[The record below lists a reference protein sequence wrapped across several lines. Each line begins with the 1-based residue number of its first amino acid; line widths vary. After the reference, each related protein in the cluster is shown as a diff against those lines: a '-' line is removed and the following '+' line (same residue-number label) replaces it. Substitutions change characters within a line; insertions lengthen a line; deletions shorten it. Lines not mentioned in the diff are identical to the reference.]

1 MRRFE
6 KCKCAN
12 ENTKLPARS
21 TIHSAG
27 YDFYSPV
34 PVAIGPGQ
42 SGMVK
47 TNIKARMDKDDVLMI
62 FPRSSMG
69 IKKHVMLSDSVGI
82 IDADLYNN
90 ADNEGNIIVSLYN
103 YGDRILEIKPGEKI
117 AQGIFVKFG
126 VTDDDKAEGMRTGGI
141 GSTGK

>member
-1 MRRFE
+1 MRYFE
-6 KCKCAN
+6 KCTCAN
-12 ENTKLPARS
+12 ENTKLPERS
-21 TIHSAG
+21 TSHSAG

-34 PVAIGPGQ
+34 SVAIGPGQ

-47 TNIKARMDKDDVLMI
+47 TNIKARMDKNDVLMI

-69 IKKHVMLSDSVGI
+69 IKRHVMLSNTVGI
-82 IDADLYNN
+82 IDSDYYNN
-90 ADNEGNIIVSLYN
+90 AENEGNIIISLHN

-117 AQGIFVKFG
+117 AQGILVKFA
-126 VTDDDKAEGMRTGGI
+126 VTDDDKAEGTRVGGI

>member
-1 MRRFE
+1 MRQFE

-12 ENTKLPARS
+12 ENNKLPARS
-21 TIHSAG
+21 TSHSAG

-34 PVAIGPGQ
+34 SVAIGPGQ
-42 SGMVK
+42 SGMVT
-47 TNIKARMDKDDVLMI
+47 TNIKARMENDDVLMI

-69 IKKHVMLSDSVGI
+69 IKKHVMLSNTVGI
-82 IDADLYNN
+82 IDSDFYNN
-90 ADNEGNIIVSLYN
+90 EENEGNIIVSLYN

-117 AQGIFVKFG
+117 AQGIFVKFAI
-126 VTDDDKAEGMRTGGI
+126 TDDDKAKGTRVGGI

>member
-1 MRRFE
+1 MRCFE

-12 ENTKLPARS
+12 ENTKLPKRS
-21 TIHSAG
+21 TSHSAG
-27 YDFYSPV
+27 YDFYSSV
-34 PVAIGPGQ
+34 SVAIGPGQ

-69 IKKHVMLSDSVGI
+69 IKKHVMLSNTVGI
-82 IDADLYNN
+82 IDSDYYNN
-90 ADNEGNIIVSLYN
+90 AENEGNIIISLHN
-103 YGDRILEIKPGEKI
+103 YGDRILEVKPGEKI
-117 AQGIFVKFG
+117 AQGIFVKFA
-126 VTDDDKAEGMRTGGI
+126 VTDDDKAEGMRVGGI